1 MRSAAIVRGAIG
13 CALLFATYV
22 TGGAASAG
30 TVQPHIIV
38 TPSIRLHNGEIV
50 KVRGAG
56 FKPRDSVFLV
66 ECLAIAKGGSQCDT
80 SFKMIVSATINAKGQ
95 LPITRFKVRTGKIG
109 SGRCGTT
116 VKNLGAC
123 AVSVGNA
130 KGKDTASARIIFVR
144 PAVS

>member
-13 CALLFATYV
+13 CALLLATYV

-30 TVQPHIIV
+30 TVHPHIIV

-66 ECLAIAKGGSQCDT
+66 ECLVVAKGGSQCNI
-80 SFKMIVSATINAKGQ
+80 SKVVGATITVKGL
-95 LPITRFKVRTGKIG
+95 LPVTKFKVMTGKIG

-130 KGKDTASARIIFVR
+130 MGKDTASARIIFVR